1 MPLFRSHEPDAPT
14 SPLDQALY
22 STREPGWMSGIRGE
36 ERPVTPGADTGVLA
50 MVVLLLVL
58 IGLNMRHVR
67 RLLRTITQ
75 DLWSVRRRANAFDDH
90 TAKESRTILILLL
103 QLCCF
108 EGILLYLWLGAPEAT
123 VSSGVFAPVGAL
135 AGLAAL
141 FYVFCLTGCVTVGYV
156 FTDRV
161 AAAQW
166 SRSSIRQLREQCCGW
181 PLRSMF
187 CPELPILQKVLE
199 FFTIIFPLC
208 FTLFCTFAVWK
219 SFRCLPFISPQWKF
233 VNISDFSRSVSTKI
247 IRDLALKV
255 WNIQKYK
262 QSESK

>member
-22 STREPGWMSGIRGE
+22 TTREPGWMSGIRGE

-166 SRSSIRQLREQCCGW
+166 RRGLNASSVLLGLFLSVPTLVSLFYPSVTGAMLWVAASFYVLSRIAYIAKGFRIFYNNFPSLLYFILYLCSLEIV
-181 PLRSMF
+181 PL
-187 CPELPILQKVLE
+187 
-199 FFTIIFPLC
+199 
-208 FTLFCTFAVWK
+208 FAVYLSAMEICK
-219 SFRCLPFISPQWKF
+219 HF
-233 VNISDFSRSVSTKI
+233 
-247 IRDLALKV
+247 
-255 WNIQKYK
+255 
-262 QSESK
+262 

>member
-156 FTDRV
+156 FTYRV

-166 SRSSIRQLREQCCGW
+166 RRGLNASSVLLGLFLSVPTLVSLFYPSVTGAMLWVAASLYVLSRIAYIAKGFRIFYNNFPSLLYFILYLCSLEIV
-181 PLRSMF
+181 PL
-187 CPELPILQKVLE
+187 
-199 FFTIIFPLC
+199 
-208 FTLFCTFAVWK
+208 FAVYLSAMEICK
-219 SFRCLPFISPQWKF
+219 HF
-233 VNISDFSRSVSTKI
+233 
-247 IRDLALKV
+247 
-255 WNIQKYK
+255 
-262 QSESK
+262 